1 MAWKA
6 FEIKSTEDRDNCLMW
21 VSDLYKDVYGFR
33 PRCYNFNEFSNKEL
47 EQFVNVLTSEQEQQE
62 KLEEAFDRKAVADVM
77 SVGAPDEETARR
89 WLDDAEAHYV
99 WHDDPQV
106 VDMVDRSGYGWVAK
120 HIEKDT
126 SYHGAVDLW

>member
-47 EQFVNVLTSEQEQQE
+47 EQFVNVLTSELEHQE
-62 KLEEAFDRKAVADVM
+62 KAEKAFERKAVADVM
-77 SVGAPDEETARR
+77 SVGAHDEDTARR
-89 WLDDAEAHYV
+89 WLDDADAHYV
-99 WHDDPQV
+99 WNDDAFAV
-106 VDMVDRSGYGWVAK
+106 EDMVDRYGWVAK
-120 HIEKDT
+120 AKNWE
-126 SYHGAVDLW
+126 

>member
-47 EQFVNVLTSEQEQQE
+47 EQFVNVLTSELEQQE
-62 KLEEAFDRKAVADVM
+62 KAEKAFERKAVADVM
-77 SVGAPDEETARR
+77 SVGAPDEDTARR
-89 WLDDAEAHYV
+89 WLDDADAHYV
-99 WHDDPQV
+99 WNDDAFAV
-106 VDMVDRSGYGWVAK
+106 EDMVDRYGWVAK
-120 HIEKDT
+120 AKNWE
-126 SYHGAVDLW
+126 